1 MSSPCSFSCTR
12 NFYGP
17 CKRPRRCAHMA
28 ITCPQ
33 PDAYIKLKLNINPSI
48 IHLPFIISISLFNV
62 DNNDDNDNNRSNY
75 TNFVIN
81 NDNNGDARA

>member
-1 MSSPCSFSCTR
+1 
-12 NFYGP
+12 
-17 CKRPRRCAHMA
+17 MA

-48 IHLPFIISISLFNV
+48 IHLPFIISISLFDV
-62 DNNDDNDNNRSNY
+62 DNNDNDNNRSNY
-75 TNFVIN
+75 KDFVIN

>member
-48 IHLPFIISISLFNV
+48 IHLSFIISISLFNV
-62 DNNDDNDNNRSNY
+62 DNDDNDNNRSNY